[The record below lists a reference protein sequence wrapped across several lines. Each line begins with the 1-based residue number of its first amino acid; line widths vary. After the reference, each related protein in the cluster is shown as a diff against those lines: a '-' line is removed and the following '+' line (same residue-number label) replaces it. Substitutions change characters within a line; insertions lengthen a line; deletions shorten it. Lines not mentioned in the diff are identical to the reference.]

1 MIIAFRNFKRNKMVN
16 LTATSIRHFMP
27 EVRIYCFTF
36 FKDKLDEQEPLLP
49 YITEY
54 KIKTKYNSSKE
65 IHDHIDPSKTSGFAN
80 PDNGLY
86 FCEGYNTIFDRF
98 KNHSEKVI
106 MLAED
111 HYTTTGKFLKELNEN
126 DWDVAFASGFSEE
139 SNVNASIVGIVPS
152 KVKHIFPLPE
162 TNKVPIETT
171 LTKYLIK
178 KVKNKSKV
186 YQLKSRNWIDYC
198 GDGKY
203 TNSSEIIEK
212 DLKEHG
218 IL

>member
-16 LTATSIRHFMP
+16 LTAKSIKHFMP
-27 EVRIYCFTF
+27 EVRMYCFTF
-36 FKDKLDEQEPLLP
+36 FKDKIDEQEALLP

-65 IHDHIDPSKTSGFAN
+65 IHDHVDPSKTSGFAN

-86 FCEGYNTIFDRF
+86 FCEGYNAIFDRF

-139 SNVNASIVGIVPS
+139 SNVNASIIGIVPP

-171 LTKYLIK
+171 LTKYLVK
-178 KVKNKSKV
+178 KIKNKNKV